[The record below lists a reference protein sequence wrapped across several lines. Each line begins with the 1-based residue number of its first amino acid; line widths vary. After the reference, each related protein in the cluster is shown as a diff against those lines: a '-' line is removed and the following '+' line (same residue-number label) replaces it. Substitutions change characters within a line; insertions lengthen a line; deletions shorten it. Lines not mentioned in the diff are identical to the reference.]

1 MSEKRNKKSRKIKVL
16 RDLSYFESFLSLEL
30 SGETGIRTPGASQHN
45 GFQDRRN
52 RPLCHLSKT
61 SFSRS
66 TSLLS
71 GAKVQ
76 IIFNSA
82 NILPV
87 FSRINCI
94 FASMIYPQ
102 NFEQKIGFDQIRQL
116 LKEKCLSTLGEERVT
131 DMAFSDRFSEVEEH
145 LDQVFEFV
153 RILREE
159 DNFPAQYFFDV
170 RPSLKRIRVEGM
182 YLDEQELFD
191 LRRSLETI
199 RDIVRFLQKSEGEEE
214 ETASPYPCL
223 KRLAGDI
230 TVFPQLIGKIN
241 GILSPYGKIKDN
253 ASAELARIRRELAST
268 MGSISRSLNNIL
280 RNAQSEGIVDKDV
293 APTMRDGRLVIP
305 VVPALKRKIKGIV
318 HDESAS
324 GKTVFIEPAEVV
336 EANNRIREL
345 EGDERREII
354 RILVEFSNLLR
365 PSIPDILLS
374 YEFLAEIDFI
384 RAKALFSEQI
394 TGLKPAFE
402 NKQVLDWTM
411 AVHPLLQLSLA
422 KHGKKVVPLDIE
434 LSEKQRI
441 LIISGPNAGGKSVCL
456 KTVGLLQYMLQC
468 GLLIPM
474 HERSHAG
481 IFSNIFID
489 IGDEQSI
496 EDDLSTYSSHLTN
509 MKIMMKN
516 CNERSLI
523 LIDEFG
529 GGTEPQ
535 IGGAI
540 AEAVLKRF
548 NQKQTFGVI
557 TTHYQNLK
565 HFAEDHEGVV
575 NGAMLY
581 DRHLMQAL
589 FQLQIGNPGSS
600 FAVEIA
606 RKIGLPEDVI
616 ADASEIVGSEY
627 INADKYLQDIVRDK
641 RYWEGKRQTIR
652 QREKHME
659 ETITRYQTEIE
670 DLQKSRKEILRKAKE
685 EAEQLMQEA
694 NARIENTIR
703 TIKEAQAEKEK
714 TRQAR
719 QELADFRQSM
729 EALAAKEQE
738 EKIARKIEKLK
749 EKQNRKKEKKANK
762 DQGNMLSAQASAE
775 QQARKEAER
784 LAAIVPGS
792 NVRIKGQTSVGEV
805 MEVNGKNATVAFGS
819 IKTTVKL
826 DRLERTNAQP
836 KQADVSAK
844 STYISSQ
851 TQDSMYEKKLNFKQ
865 DIDVRGMRGDEA
877 LQAVTYFIDDAILV
891 GMSRVRILHGTG
903 TGILR
908 TLIRQYL
915 QTVPGI
921 SHFADEHIQ
930 FGGAGI
936 TVVDLS

>member
-1 MSEKRNKKSRKIKVL
+1 M
-16 RDLSYFESFLSLEL
+16 
-30 SGETGIRTPGASQHN
+30 
-45 GFQDRRN
+45 
-52 RPLCHLSKT
+52 
-61 SFSRS
+61 
-66 TSLLS
+66 
-71 GAKVQ
+71 
-76 IIFNSA
+76 
-82 NILPV
+82 
-87 FSRINCI
+87 
-94 FASMIYPQ
+94 
-102 NFEQKIGFDQIRQL
+102 
-116 LKEKCLSTLGEERVT
+116 GEERVT
-131 DMAFSDRFSEVEEH
+131 DMTFSDQHDKVEE
-145 LDQVFEFV
+145 LLNQVMEFV
-153 RILREE
+153 RIIQEE
-159 DNFPAQYFFDV
+159 DSFPDQFFFDV
-170 RPSLKRIRVEGM
+170 RPSLKRVRIEGM

-199 RDIVRFLQKSEGEEE
+199 RDIVRFLHRNEEE
-214 ETASPYPCL
+214 EESDCPYPSL

-230 TVFPQLIGKIN
+230 AVFPQLIGKIDS
-241 GILSPYGKIKDN
+241 ILNKYGKIKDN
-253 ASAELARIRRELAST
+253 ASTELARIRRELAST
-268 MGSISRSLNNIL
+268 MGSISRSLNSIL
-280 RNAQSEGIVDKDV
+280 RSAQSEGYVDKDV
-293 APTMRDGRLVIP
+293 VPTMRDGRLVIP
-305 VVPALKRKIKGIV
+305 VAPGLKRKIKGIV

-354 RILVEFSNLLR
+354 RILTEFSNVLR
-365 PSIPDILLS
+365 PSIPEILQS

-384 RAKALFSEQI
+384 RAKSYFAIQ
-394 TGLKPAFE
+394 TNALKPALE
-402 NKQVLDWTM
+402 NEQLLDWTM
-411 AVHPLLQLSLA
+411 AVHPLLQLSLS

-434 LSEKQRI
+434 LNQKQRI

-468 GLLIPM
+468 GMPVPM

-509 MKIMMKN
+509 MKVMMKS
-516 CNERSLI
+516 CDGHSLI

-548 NQKQTFGVI
+548 NQKKTFGVI

-565 HFAEDHEGVV
+565 HFAEDNEGVV

-659 ETITRYQTEIE
+659 ETIARYQTEME
-670 DLQKSRKEILRKAKE
+670 ELQKSRKEIIRQAKE
-685 EAEQLMQEA
+685 EAERLLQES

-703 TIKEAQAEKEK
+703 AIKEAQAEKEK
-714 TRQAR
+714 TRLVR
-719 QELADFRQSM
+719 QELNDFRASVN
-729 EALAAKEQE
+729 ELASKEQE
-738 EKIARKIEKLK
+738 DKIARKMEKLK
-749 EKQNRKKEKKANK
+749 EKQNRKKEKKQVSESQTPSPHPPK
-762 DQGNMLSAQASAE
+762 ITPITIGE
-775 QQARKEAER
+775 HVK
-784 LAAIVPGS
+784 
-792 NVRIKGQTSVGEV
+792 IKGQSAIGEV
-805 MEVNGKNATVAFGS
+805 LEINGKNTAVVGFGS

-826 DRLERTNAQP
+826 DRLERTNAAPQ
-836 KQADVSAK
+836 KQEPAK
-844 STYISSQ
+844 STFVSSQ
-851 TQDSMYEKKLNFKQ
+851 THDQMYEKKLGFKQ

-891 GMSRVRILHGTG
+891 GMGRVRILHGTG

-915 QTVPGI
+915 DTVPGVR
-921 SHFADEHIQ
+921 HFADEHVQ

-936 TVVDLS
+936 TVVDLA

>member
-1 MSEKRNKKSRKIKVL
+1 
-16 RDLSYFESFLSLEL
+16 
-30 SGETGIRTPGASQHN
+30 
-45 GFQDRRN
+45 
-52 RPLCHLSKT
+52 
-61 SFSRS
+61 
-66 TSLLS
+66 
-71 GAKVQ
+71 
-76 IIFNSA
+76 
-82 NILPV
+82 
-87 FSRINCI
+87 
-94 FASMIYPQ
+94 MIYPQ

-131 DMAFSDRFSEVEEH
+131 DMVFSDRFNEVEER
-145 LDQVFEFV
+145 LDQVTEFV
-153 RILREE
+153 RILQEE

-199 RDIVRFLQKSEGEEE
+199 RDIVRFLQKSENEEEE
-214 ETASPYPCL
+214 ETTSPYPCL

-268 MGSISRSLNNIL
+268 MGSISRSLNSIL
-280 RNAQSEGIVDKDV
+280 RNAQSEGVVDKDV
-293 APTMRDGRLVIP
+293 TPTMRDGRLVIP
-305 VVPALKRKIKGIV
+305 VAPALKRKIKGIV

-354 RILVEFSNLLR
+354 RILMEFSNLLR
-365 PSIPDILLS
+365 PSIPDVLLS

-402 NKQVLDWTM
+402 NKQVIDWTM

-422 KHGKKVVPLDIE
+422 KHGKKVIPLDIE
-434 LSEKQRI
+434 LDEKQRI

-557 TTHYQNLK
+557 TAHYQNLK
-565 HFAEDHEGVV
+565 HFAEDHDGVV

-606 RKIGLPEDVI
+606 CKIGLPEDVI
-616 ADASEIVGSEY
+616 SDASEIVGSEY

-659 ETITRYQTEIE
+659 ETIARYQTEIE
-670 DLQKSRKEILRKAKE
+670 ELQKSRKEILQKAKE

-703 TIKEAQAEKEK
+703 AIKEAQAEKEK
-714 TRQAR
+714 TRQIR
-719 QELADFRQSM
+719 QELNDFRES
-729 EALAAKEQE
+729 LDTLTAKEQE

-762 DQGNMLSAQASAE
+762 NQENTLSAQTLAE
-775 QQARKEAER
+775 QQAKKEAEC
-784 LAAIVPGS
+784 LAAIVPRS
-792 NVRIKGQTSVGEV
+792 YVKIKGQTSVGEV
-805 MEVNGKNATVAFGS
+805 LEINGKKAIVAFGS

-836 KQADVSAK
+836 KQADVSTK

-915 QTVPGI
+915 QTVPGV

>member
-1 MSEKRNKKSRKIKVL
+1 
-16 RDLSYFESFLSLEL
+16 
-30 SGETGIRTPGASQHN
+30 
-45 GFQDRRN
+45 
-52 RPLCHLSKT
+52 
-61 SFSRS
+61 
-66 TSLLS
+66 
-71 GAKVQ
+71 
-76 IIFNSA
+76 
-82 NILPV
+82 
-87 FSRINCI
+87 
-94 FASMIYPQ
+94 MIYPQ
-102 NFEQKIGFDQIRQL
+102 NFEQKIGFDHIRQL
-116 LKEKCLSTLGEERVT
+116 LKDKCLSTLGEERVAEM
-131 DMAFSDRFSEVEEH
+131 DFSKQYEDVVEK
-145 LDQVFEFV
+145 LNQVTEFV
-153 RILREE
+153 RIIQEE
-159 DNFPAQYFFDV
+159 DGFPDQFFFDV
-170 RPSLKRIRVEGM
+170 RPSLKRIRIEGM

-199 RDIVRFLQKSEGEEE
+199 RDIVRFLQRNKEEE
-214 ETASPYPCL
+214 EEEEAVSPYPSL

-230 TVFPQLIGKIN
+230 AVFPQLIGKIDS
-241 GILSPYGKIKDN
+241 ILNKYGKIKDN
-253 ASAELARIRRELAST
+253 ASPELARIRRELSIT
-268 MGSISRSLNNIL
+268 MGSISRSLSSIL
-280 RNAQSEGIVDKDV
+280 RNAQAEGYVDKDV
-293 APTMRDGRLVIP
+293 SPTMRDGRLVIP
-305 VVPALKRKIKGIV
+305 VAPGLKRKIKGIV

-345 EGDERREII
+345 ESDERREII
-354 RILVEFSNLLR
+354 RILTEFSNTVR
-365 PSIPDILLS
+365 PSIPEILQS

-384 RAKALFSEQI
+384 RAKSYFAIQTNS
-394 TGLKPAFE
+394 LKPAVE
-402 NKQVLDWTM
+402 NQQLLDWTM

-434 LSEKQRI
+434 LHKQQRI

-468 GLLIPM
+468 GMLIPL

-481 IFSNIFID
+481 IFDSIFID

-509 MKIMMKN
+509 MKIMMKQ
-516 CNERSLI
+516 CNEKSLI

-581 DRHLMQAL
+581 DRHQMQAL

-659 ETITRYQTEIE
+659 ETIARYQAEIE
-670 DLQKSRKEILRKAKE
+670 ELQQSRKEIIRKAKE
-685 EAEQLMQEA
+685 EAEQLLQES

-714 TRQAR
+714 TRLVR
-719 QELADFRQSM
+719 QELADFRSS
-729 EALAAKEQE
+729 LAELSAKEQD
-738 EKIARKIEKLK
+738 EKIARKMQKLK
-749 EKQNRKKEKKANK
+749 EKQERKKNKKNEPK
-762 DQGNMLSAQASAE
+762 PV
-775 QQARKEAER
+775 
-784 LAAIVPGS
+784 AATAPAAPPRVDPITAGEYVK
-792 NVRIKGQTSVGEV
+792 IKGQSSVGQV
-805 MEVNGKNATVAFGS
+805 MDISGKNAVVTFGS
-819 IKTTVKL
+819 IKMTVKV
-826 DRLERTNAQP
+826 DRLERSQAAP
-836 KQADVSAK
+836 KTDAHTA
-844 STYISSQ
+844 STFVSSQ
-851 TQDSMYEKKLNFKQ
+851 THDQMYEKKLSFKQ

-915 QTVPGI
+915 ATVPGVR
-921 SHFADEHIQ
+921 HFADEHVQ

-936 TVVDLS
+936 TVVDLD